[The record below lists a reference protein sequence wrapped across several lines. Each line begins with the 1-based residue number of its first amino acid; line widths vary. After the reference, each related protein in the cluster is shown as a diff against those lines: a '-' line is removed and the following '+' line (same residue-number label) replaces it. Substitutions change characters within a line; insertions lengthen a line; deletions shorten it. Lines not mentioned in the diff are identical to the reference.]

1 MTTQT
6 SGHRRWLTAAL
17 IAASALVIGAIFG
30 MPGMGHAASQAVP
43 ANTALPV
50 ISGTPQSGST
60 LTTDNGTWTG
70 SPTSFTYAWSRCD
83 IGGNTCVPITGATS
97 QAYTV
102 QPADV
107 GVTLRSTVT
116 ATNTDGS
123 ASATS
128 AASAVVLAA
137 PATGPVNTAL
147 PTISGTVQVGS
158 TLTASTGTWNGS
170 PTGYTYAWSRCDQ
183 NGTSCAAIGGATA
196 STYVLQGVDAGT
208 TLRVAVTAANA
219 SGSTQATSAQTAVVP
234 AVPVPPATGCPSG
247 TGTIQI
253 ADLTSPARLL
263 LDQNTVAPSVVS
275 PSAKTIQVHFRVTA
289 CGGRPVQGALVYAT
303 AVPYN
308 QYSIPPEVTT
318 GADGSATLTMTQ
330 LRGFP
335 AAQHQQLLVVFGRAR
350 KPGEPITGGI
360 SSRRLVSFPVS
371 LHG

>member
-1 MTTQT
+1 MTAQT
-6 SGHRRWLTAAL
+6 PARRRWPAAVL
-17 IAASALVIGAIFG
+17 IAASALVIGAVFG
-30 MPGMGHAASQAVP
+30 MPGMGHAASRALP

-50 ISGTPQSGST
+50 ISGTPQSGLT

-70 SPTSFTYAWSRCD
+70 SPTGFTYAWGRCD
-83 IGGNTCVPITGATS
+83 VGGNTCVPIAGATS
-97 QAYTV
+97 QAYQV

-107 GVTLRSTVT
+107 GVTLRATVT
-116 ATNTDGS
+116 ATNADGS

-137 PATGPVNTAL
+137 PATGPVNTAP

-183 NGTSCAAIGGATA
+183 NGASCAAVGGATA
-196 STYVLQGVDAGT
+196 STYVLQQVDAGT
-208 TLRVAVTAANA
+208 TLRVTVTATNA
-219 SGSTQATSAQTAVVP
+219 SGSNRATSAQTAVVP

-247 TGTIQI
+247 TGAIQI
-253 ADLTSPARLL
+253 ADVSSPARLL
-263 LDQNTVAPSVVS
+263 VESGTVTPGVVT
-275 PSAKTIQVHFRVTA
+275 PSAKTLEMHFRVTA

-308 QYSIPPEVTT
+308 QYSLPPEVPT
-318 GADGSATLTMTQ
+318 GADGSASLTMTQ
-330 LRGFP
+330 RAGFP
-335 AAQHQQLLVVFGRAR
+335 AARHQQLLVVFARAR